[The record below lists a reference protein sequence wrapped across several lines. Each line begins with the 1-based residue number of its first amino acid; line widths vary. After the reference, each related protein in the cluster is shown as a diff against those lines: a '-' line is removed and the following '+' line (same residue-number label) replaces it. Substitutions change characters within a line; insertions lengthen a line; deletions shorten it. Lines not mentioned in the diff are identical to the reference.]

1 MSCSMFPRLTNY
13 QSIYEWIK
21 MNYQI
26 IKNKNKNKNEGR
38 VKKRVRVLFPF
49 NSLGVAKAKESKFTL
64 FVSIPSL
71 HFLNMI

>member
-1 MSCSMFPRLTNY
+1 MSCSMFPWLTNY

-38 VKKRVRVLFPF
+38 VKK
-49 NSLGVAKAKESKFTL
+49 E
-64 FVSIPSL
+64 
-71 HFLNMI
+71 